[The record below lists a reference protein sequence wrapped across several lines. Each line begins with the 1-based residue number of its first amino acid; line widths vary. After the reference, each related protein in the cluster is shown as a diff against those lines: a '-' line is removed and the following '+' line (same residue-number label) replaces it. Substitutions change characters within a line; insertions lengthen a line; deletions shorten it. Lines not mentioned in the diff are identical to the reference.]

1 VTEHTHVAPSSPPP
15 DPDLG
20 AVAAATDRLLVT
32 VAGLD
37 AATARRPSL
46 LPGWTVGHVIT
57 HIARNADG
65 MVRLVEWARTG
76 RPTPMYPSVES
87 RSQEIEAGSGRS
99 PADLLGDVQISAT
112 RLGVALELLATAG
125 DDALDR
131 LVVFGPPRP
140 GQAPDTPARSLPF
153 ARLREL
159 EIHHVDLGL
168 DYRPSSWSPDFVER
182 TLLYVHSRSGAVDV
196 IGDPAEVLAWRIG
209 RGAGPTVRH
218 LDGTD
223 PGDPPSSW

>member
-1 VTEHTHVAPSSPPP
+1 
-15 DPDLG
+15 
-20 AVAAATDRLLVT
+20 
-32 VAGLD
+32 
-37 AATARRPSL
+37 
-46 LPGWTVGHVIT
+46 VIT
-57 HIARNADG
+57 HLARNADG

-76 RPTPMYPSVES
+76 RPTPMYPSVEE

-112 RLGVALELLATAG
+112 RLGVALELLAASG

-168 DYRPSSWSPDFVER
+168 DYRPTSWAPDFVER